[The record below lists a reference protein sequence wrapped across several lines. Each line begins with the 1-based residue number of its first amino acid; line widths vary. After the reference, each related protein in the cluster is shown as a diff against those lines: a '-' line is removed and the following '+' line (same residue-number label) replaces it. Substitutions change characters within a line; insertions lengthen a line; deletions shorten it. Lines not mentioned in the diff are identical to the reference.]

1 MLKTISIA
9 LVIILAFGLLAGC
22 SSGENE
28 KKESTTMKQESTPPR
43 FTTPQFTGANLADYR
58 HQIRNENDPFV
69 TLETNMGNMTLELY
83 PDVAPIHVD
92 SFLARVKDGFYD
104 STIFHRVIDSFM
116 IQGGGMSING
126 QWKQVNYTLPAE
138 FNDLPHYEGTLSMAR
153 TRDTNGAS
161 TQFFIV
167 LQRNQSTASLDHQ
180 YTVFGQLI
188 KGYDVLHEIGSSA
201 TKAGPGGEK
210 SVPVNPV
217 VLIRAYVS
225 DAEGNPIK

>member
-9 LVIILAFGLLAGC
+9 LVLMLTFGLLAGC

-28 KKESTTMKQESTPPR
+28 KKESTSMTKETTPPR
-43 FTTPQFTGANLADYR
+43 FTTPQFTGANLADYV

-83 PDVAPIHVD
+83 KDVAPIHVD

-138 FNDLPHYEGTLSMAR
+138 FSDLPHYEGTLSMAR
-153 TRDTNGAS
+153 ARDTNSAS

-167 LQRNQSTASLDHQ
+167 LQRNQATASLDHK

-188 KGYDVLHEIGSSA
+188 RGYDVLHEIGSSA

-225 DAEGNPIK
+225 DAEGNPVK